1 MSERVRTVLVVDA
14 DPAGAQAALAA
25 LPGELYRVLAAADAR
40 QALAT
45 LGGQQVHVLVSEL
58 VLPEASGLHML
69 VEARRLQPHVAR
81 IALTA
86 VEEFDAAV
94 AAINEAEVFRFLRKP
109 VDPVALRAAVE
120 EALGRADAA
129 HEARGAREAA
139 DRRRMAVIVID
150 LESDHPGISRV
161 QAGPDGYFIPRQQ
174 LEGLAARLQGTPV
187 GRALADAI
195 AVARRALS
203 P

>member
-14 DPAGAQAALAA
+14 DPSSAQAALAA

-58 VLPEASGLHML
+58 VLPEESGLHML
-69 VEARRLQPHVAR
+69 VEARRLQPLVAR

-120 EALGRADAA
+120 EALGRADAP

-139 DRRRMAVIVID
+139 DRRRMAVID

-174 LEGLAARLQGTPV
+174 LEGLAARLRGTPV
-187 GRALADAI
+187 GQALADAI
-195 AVARRALS
+195 AVARGARER
-203 P
+203 